1 MSRAQQKQLKITKA
15 QRKPTR
21 AKKNKLSTTWMN
33 LTQFR
38 MIPSAKRL
46 QKELFELNFEPSPY
60 FKVATIGSYRL
71 LK

>member
-1 MSRAQQKQLKITKA
+1 MSRAKQLKTMKT
-15 QRKPTR
+15 QQKPTR